1 MKFIDRTIHSIILR
15 VLVISAQGL
24 DSVFSFGYDDVIGG
38 K

>member
-1 MKFIDRTIHSIILR
+1 MKFIDRTMHSIISR
-15 VLVISAQGL
+15 VSVISAEGL